1 MVRRRRPEAPD
12 RGAAAVEFA
21 LVLPLL
27 FVILFGVVEY
37 GYNLFQ
43 MQSAQATVRE
53 AARAVA
59 LGIDDCTEV
68 DAIVIRAAR
77 NNGLGLPELA
87 LTNGSSLRIES
98 PPGTDPAPLTPRR
111 GDTAVLKLTYEP
123 TLDFPLIPF
132 PDPIVREAGVVVED
146 IGLLTERSCS

>member
-1 MVRRRRPEAPD
+1 MVRTRRRDAPD

-43 MQSAQATVRE
+43 MQAAQATVRE
-53 AARAVA
+53 TARRVA
-59 LGIDDCTEV
+59 LGIDSCDEMR
-68 DAIVIRAAR
+68 DIVQRAAR
-77 NNGLGLPELA
+77 NNGFGID
-87 LTNGSSLRIES
+87 TDDLRDRTTLRVEA
-98 PPGTDPAPLTPRR
+98 PTGTDSSTPPRR
-111 GDTAVLKLTYEP
+111 GETAVLTLRYEP

-132 PDPIVREAGVVVED
+132 PDELTREAGVVIED
-146 IGLLTERSCS
+146 VGTLGTRTCS